1 MSLWYGKFEDAANH
15 IQTYHKWKQRY
26 QTPHECVSKREMP
39 GRSCGQRESLEDFLQ
54 IWIIFYWQWTSLIK
68 YYVIRSYYCL
78 PMNNCAE
85 IFVRRGSSKEEIMGL
100 SRSSQRRDVS
110 PVSLPSVPPVLF
122 SYWFF
127 PMKGSAVLPR
137 APGAPTIPFCLSF
150 YHILGKAGHGPLG

>member
-1 MSLWYGKFEDAANH
+1 MGSLKMLQTTYKLITNESKGIRLHMSAS
-15 IQTYHKWKQRY
+15 
-26 QTPHECVSKREMP
+26 VRERCL
-39 GRSCGQRESLEDFLQ
+39 GGLAGRESLEDFLQ
-54 IWIIFYWQWTSLIK
+54 IRIIFYWQWTSLIK

-100 SRSSQRRDVS
+100 SRSPQRRDVS

-150 YHILGKAGHGPLG
+150 YRILGKAGHGPLG